1 MHEPIKDNLEE
12 YLNGCREK
20 VPQEFHAH
28 LRACE
33 ACASELKLLE
43 MHSGMLRALQHG
55 EELEPRAGFYARVMD
70 RIDDQSHSSIW
81 SVFLEPHFGRRLA
94 VASAALILLLA
105 TYLVTTE
112 PGGPDIAPATAVVMT
127 GTPSSDVT
135 IAQDT
140 PEQQQQRDA
149 ILVDL
154 ASYHE

>member
-1 MHEPIKDNLEE
+1 MHEPIKDSLEE

-33 ACASELKLLE
+33 GCASELKLLE
-43 MHSGMLRALQHG
+43 MHSGMLRALRHG

-70 RIDDQSHSSIW
+70 RIEDQSHSSIW
-81 SVFLEPHFGRRLA
+81 SVFLEPRFGRRLA

-112 PGGPDIAPATAVVMT
+112 PGGPDIVPATAVVVT
-127 GTPSSDVT
+127 STQSSDVG
-135 IAQDT
+135 IAPDT

-154 ASYHE
+154 ASFHE